1 MSLVR
6 GHLGV
11 MFTEP
16 VPLCVCVR
24 GSQPKMAMAGGE
36 TLSEDSRVAKMLLA
50 LSSLPEPWQWGEGI
64 KETPPPPTLQQ
75 K

>member
-1 MSLVR
+1 
-6 GHLGV
+6 
-11 MFTEP
+11 
-16 VPLCVCVR
+16 
-24 GSQPKMAMAGGE
+24 MAMAGGE